1 MADIEEPE
9 DSPKGYMTIFR
20 PEFRRRTLFVALFW
34 ACQLVPIY
42 AIATYE
48 PAILK
53 QFGLAEGNT
62 AYLGAVIIQIFYVF
76 GSLSGALFI
85 NRGRRKL
92 LLWSFAISALP
103 LLGLAIIAHPP
114 MWLVLVLFCV
124 FGVAMYS
131 GQCLE
136 AIYPS
141 ELFPHRRPRH
151 RERIRHGRKQNR
163 CGHRCVRRSA
173 PA

>member
-1 MADIEEPE
+1 M
-9 DSPKGYMTIFR
+9 
-20 PEFRRRTLFVALFW
+20 
-34 ACQLVPIY
+34 
-42 AIATYE
+42 
-48 PAILK
+48 
-53 QFGLAEGNT
+53 
-62 AYLGAVIIQIFYVF
+62 IIQIFYVF

-124 FGVAMYS
+124 FGIAMYS

-141 ELFPHRRPRH
+141 ELFPTGVRATA
-151 RERIRHGRKQNR
+151 RIRHGRKQNR
-163 CGHRCVRRSA
+163 CGDRRVWRPA
-173 PA
+173 PAQLLGAADHARRRGCRRAGLAGDHAAGAGDQRKAAHRIQRGLPTVDRADGEVGGGR

>member
-1 MADIEEPE
+1 M
-9 DSPKGYMTIFR
+9 
-20 PEFRRRTLFVALFW
+20 
-34 ACQLVPIY
+34 
-42 AIATYE
+42 
-48 PAILK
+48 
-53 QFGLAEGNT
+53 
-62 AYLGAVIIQIFYVF
+62 IIQIFYVF

-124 FGVAMYS
+124 FGIAMYS

-141 ELFPHRRPRH
+141 ELFPTGVRATAKDSPRAQA
-151 RERIRHGRKQNR
+151 ES
-163 CGHRCVRRSA
+163 VRRSA
-173 PA
+173 CMAPRTCSTTRCS

>member
-1 MADIEEPE
+1 
-9 DSPKGYMTIFR
+9 
-20 PEFRRRTLFVALFW
+20 VA
-34 ACQLVPIY
+34 
-42 AIATYE
+42 
-48 PAILK
+48 AILK

-141 ELFPHRRPRH
+141 ELFPTGVRATANGFATGASRIGAAIGVYGAPHLLNYSVQPNPARSPNRR
-151 RERIRHGRKQNR
+151 R
-163 CGHRCVRRSA
+163 CGR
-173 PA
+173 

>member
-1 MADIEEPE
+1 M
-9 DSPKGYMTIFR
+9 
-20 PEFRRRTLFVALFW
+20 
-34 ACQLVPIY
+34 
-42 AIATYE
+42 
-48 PAILK
+48 
-53 QFGLAEGNT
+53 
-62 AYLGAVIIQIFYVF
+62 IIQIFYVF

-124 FGVAMYS
+124 FGIAMYS

-141 ELFPHRRPRH
+141 ELFPT
-151 RERIRHGRKQNR
+151 G
-163 CGHRCVRRSA
+163 VRATPNGFAMGASRMLTESSA
-173 PA
+173 VSQPSTVRTVKSAVAADGAAGAAR

>member
-1 MADIEEPE
+1 M
-9 DSPKGYMTIFR
+9 
-20 PEFRRRTLFVALFW
+20 
-34 ACQLVPIY
+34 PIY

-141 ELFPHRRPRH
+141 ELPHRRPRH

-163 CGHRCVRRSA
+163 RSDRRLRCTA
-173 PA
+173 PARYLGAADDARRRWRGRTGLARHLSAGT